1 MATVILADV
10 GLFHDFVLM
19 VKEEAMVVAMMLS
32 QSVAPLL
39 YILEVVVSWT

>member
-1 MATVILADV
+1 MILADV
-10 GLFHDFVLM
+10 GLFPDFVLM

-39 YILEVVVSWT
+39 YTEEGVVSWT